1 MSLKIENETYLT
13 VSEAAFKIDRAT
25 QTIYQNWKKKW
36 KWKPF
41 LYGSTLLF
49 QESKI
54 EPWLES
60 QIIEGAKCNE
70 SNK

>member
-36 KWKPF
+36 NWKPF
-41 LYGSTLLF
+41 RYGSTLLF
-49 QESKI
+49 RESQI
-54 EPWLES
+54 DSWLES
-60 QIIEGAKCNE
+60 VITEV
-70 SNK
+70 SDLVT